1 MPLVSLKEVLKGT
14 QERRFAV
21 GAFNVMDHSF
31 AEGVLQA
38 AEETSTPVIL
48 AAGDFP
54 GPDYTNFIPYLLDRI
69 SRTSVPVCLHF
80 DHGSSFE
87 ACARA
92 VRVGFSSVMIDG
104 SSLPFEENVSVT
116 RRVVEFAHACGVDV
130 EGEIGH
136 TASSSDSM
144 ESDDEV
150 SESIYTDPEDAVRFV
165 EKTGVDALAVAIGT
179 VHGTYRRE
187 PKLDFP
193 RLAAIRSCIQV
204 PLVMHGSS
212 GLSAPLFREA
222 IENGICK
229 INAFT
234 NLTLKVTSKLATW
247 MEETPIEKTMSHIL
261 SLKMSELA
269 KEEVMRHI
277 KLFGT
282 EAN

>member
-1 MPLVSLKEVLKGT
+1 MPLVSLKEVLKNT

-31 AEGVLQA
+31 AEGILLA

-54 GPDYTNFIPYLLDRI
+54 GPDYANFIPYLLDRI

-80 DHGSSFE
+80 DHGSSYE
-87 ACARA
+87 SCARA
-92 VRVGFSSVMIDG
+92 IRAGFSSVMIDG
-104 SSLPFEENVSVT
+104 SSLPFDENVSVT
-116 RRVVEFAHACGVDV
+116 RRVAELAHACSVDV

-136 TASSSDSM
+136 TASASDSM
-144 ESDDEV
+144 EGDEE
-150 SESIYTDPEDAVRFV
+150 SGESIYTDPKDAVRFV
-165 EKTGVDALAVAIGT
+165 EETGVDALAVAIGT
-179 VHGTYRRE
+179 VHGTYKRE

-193 RLAAIRSCIQV
+193 RLAAIRSRVQV

-212 GLSAPLFREA
+212 GLSAPLFKEA

-234 NLTLKVTSKLATW
+234 NLTLKVTSELATW
-247 MEETPIEKTMSHIL
+247 MCEMPLERTMSHIL
-261 SLKMSELA
+261 SLKMTELA
-269 KEEVMRHI
+269 KKEVMRHI

-282 EAN
+282 EAV